1 MQFIRKHRKASIIVL
16 LVLIFGMIAS
26 FTFARYIYNVVYDYI
41 LETKGFYFNS
51 SILTVNNKS
60 YKINNWDGVNAYP
73 LMIDLNNRKNSLV
86 KTDVDI
92 AYEIRVECSS
102 NVTCSLSKE
111 SGVIDT
117 VSENDSYTITV
128 TPVAEFDEND
138 VATVRT
144 YATSTSP
151 YKQTLSATYVI
162 GVVKSKFTYNIE
174 DSPNDLFFTLNLTN
188 SVAYYKVE
196 EAFGDYEIGDS
207 VSLEAYEAL
216 SDIDKAK
223 CYSAKITVTFDP
235 NVAYLDMTAKPY
247 LHRLTGSEQT
257 VTIDGYQYVTK
268 FTFKVDATSSEKIIF
283 YKADKTQNYTYP
295 IVNEDAII
303 DVDIDLVE

>member
-73 LMIDLNNRKNSLV
+73 LMIDL
-86 KTDVDI
+86 
-92 AYEIRVECSS
+92 IRVECSS